1 MSTMINILSI
11 DGGGIRGVIPA
22 RIIIELENIIRVK
35 TNKDEVHIAEYFDLI
50 AGTSTGGILAL
61 LYCLPNKVSSSEV
74 LNLYYQ
80 NGNKIFSS
88 TFFKK
93 ITCGLFGEKYDN
105 KNLEKI
111 LRYYFDNM
119 KLSDLSV
126 DCLIPAFDIEH
137 YRSIFFTKP
146 NENTEKDFYLVD
158 VLLSTSAAPT
168 FFEPHE
174 IYSTNLKNHHVNLDG
189 GVFANNPA
197 MCALVEAC
205 KQNQCNLNDVNVLSI
220 GTGMKC
226 EESLAIPYKKAKKW
240 GLLSWIS
247 PLINILMYSTSNI
260 VHHQLKILYSYLD
273 SDYYRLQPVFSEIDM
288 NDISLNMDDA
298 SKNNIEALLMK
309 TEKYILENYGKFI
322 IIADELIKAK
332 ENKN

>member
-1 MSTMINILSI
+1 MINVLSI

-35 TNKDEVHIAEYFDLI
+35 TNAEKVYISDYFDLI
-50 AGTSTGGILAL
+50 SGTSTGGIVAL
-61 LYCLPNKVSSSEV
+61 LFCLPKRVSSSDV
-74 LNLYYQ
+74 LNIYYQ
-80 NGNKIFSS
+80 NGNKIFDS
-88 TFFKK
+88 TFFQR
-93 ITCGLFGEKYDN
+93 ITGGLFGEKYNN
-105 KNLEKI
+105 KNLKKI
-111 LRYYFDNM
+111 LSYYFKEM

-137 YRSIFFTKP
+137 YKSIFFTKP
-146 NENTEKDFYLVD
+146 EKQNSDRDFYLMD

-168 FFEPHE
+168 FFEPYE
-174 IYSTNLKNHHVNLDG
+174 MSSVDDKTHHVNLDG

-197 MCALVEAC
+197 MCALVEVC
-205 KQNQCNLNDVNVLSI
+205 KQHKCGLDEVNIVSI

-240 GLLSWIS
+240 GLLSWVS
-247 PLINILMYSTSNI
+247 PLINILMYGTSNI

-273 SDYYRLQPVFSEIDM
+273 SDYHRLQPVFSQSDL

-298 SKNNIEALLMK
+298 SKENIEALLMK

-322 IIADELIKAK
+322 KIADELILTKK
-332 ENKN
+332 SK

>member
-1 MSTMINILSI
+1 MINILSI

-35 TNKDEVHIAEYFDLI
+35 TNSEEVHISKYFDLI

-61 LYCLPNKVSSSEV
+61 FYCLPKQVSSCDV

-80 NGNKIFSS
+80 NGSKIFSS

-93 ITCGLFGEKYDN
+93 LTCGLFSEKYHN
-105 KNLEKI
+105 RNLQKL
-111 LRYYFDNM
+111 LRYHFGEM
-119 KLSDLSV
+119 KLSDLAV
-126 DCLIPAFDIEH
+126 DCLIPAFDIEQ
-137 YRSIFFTKP
+137 YRSVFFTKP
-146 NENTEKDFYLVD
+146 KNSEKDFYLVD

-168 FFEPHE
+168 YFEPYE
-174 IYSTNLKNHHVNLDG
+174 MNSIDKKIHHVNLDG

-205 KQNQCNLNDVNVLSI
+205 KQHECNLNEVNILSI

-226 EESLAIPYKKAKKW
+226 EESLAIPFKKAKKW
-240 GLLSWIS
+240 GLLNWIS
-247 PLINILMYSTSNI
+247 PFIDILMYGTSNI
-260 VHHQLKILYSYLD
+260 VHHQLKILYTHLD
-273 SDYYRLQPVFSEIDM
+273 SDYYRLQPVFNQTDL

-322 IIADELIKAK
+322 KIADELIKSK
-332 ENKN
+332 ETNKS